1 MMKSNFW
8 HVIRS
13 PKTVAFLKLGVAI
26 IGVLHAIDEL
36 QNASKKNTFV
46 TND

>member
-8 HVIRS
+8 HLIRS

-26 IGVLHAIDEL
+26 IGVIHALDEL
-36 QNASKKNTFV
+36 QNVSKKNTLV
-46 TND
+46 AND